1 MFLSVKKSPF
11 TFSANEAR
19 KSCAGMEKSMR
30 ITNKMMTNNVLY
42 NINSNKNSLSKLEQ
56 QYSTGKKIQRPSED
70 PIVAVRALKLRTN
83 LTELNQYYE
92 KNIPDALAWMD
103 LTESSLSNVNEIL
116 TKIHTYCVNG
126 SNDTLTEEDRNS
138 LAVNLKQLKD
148 QIYQEGNTNYAGR
161 YVFSGYKTDSSLVF
175 SEATSDDYNYEITE
189 KLSGTNLDVIQ
200 KSINSFKFNPNDPW
214 DTNFDEKPNYI
225 TAHRLRLAYNDVKN
239 LDEGQLKI
247 EFADQ
252 DADGNVILDDDGNR
266 TYTDYG
272 GLIESK
278 KSTDEGA
285 YTPPDGTIYFLA
297 DTGELILPED
307 VYQEF
312 RDKVGIK
319 VTYDKNSFQKNDLK
333 PEHYFDCIQTDLSR
347 EEAVERSFTKQD
359 QEIRYEINFSQ
370 SMVIN
375 TQGSDSITH
384 GIGRTID
391 DIIYAVNAVIDVE
404 KKITEVKKMLE
415 SGNTTEEQKV
425 TLNQALEVLTTEKT
439 LKDEV
444 MQKTFGNAL
453 TEVKGQQNLINVA
466 VADLGSR
473 SARIQLTESRLSMQQ
488 VDFEDLL
495 SKNEDA
501 DLVDTVIKLKSQ
513 ETVYNSSLSA
523 AAKIVKNSLLDFL

>member
-1 MFLSVKKSPF
+1 
-11 TFSANEAR
+11 
-19 KSCAGMEKSMR
+19 MEKSMR

-42 NINSNKNSLSKLEQ
+42 NINNNKNSLSKLEQ

-103 LTESSLSNVNEIL
+103 LTESSLSNINEIL

-138 LAVNLKQLKD
+138 LAVNLQQLKD

-175 SEATSDDYNYEITE
+175 SETTTDYNYAITE
-189 KLSGTNLDVIQ
+189 RLSGTNLDVIQ
-200 KSINSFKFNPNDPW
+200 KSINSFELSSYDPDAPL

-225 TAHRLRLAYNDVKN
+225 TAHRLRLAYNNVKS

-247 EFADQ
+247 EFAEQ

-266 TYTDYG
+266 TYTEYG
-272 GLIESK
+272 GIIESRL
-278 KSTDEGA
+278 STDEGA
-285 YTPPDGTIYFLA
+285 YTPPDGTAYFLS
-297 DTGELILPED
+297 DTGELILPDD

-312 RDKVGIK
+312 RDKADIK
-319 VTYDKNSFQKNDLK
+319 VTYEKDSFVKNDLK
-333 PEHYFDCIQTDLSR
+333 PEHYFDCIQTDLTSDDL
-347 EEAVERSFTKQD
+347 EEKTFTKQN
-359 QEIRYEINFSQ
+359 QEIRYEVNFSQ

-391 DIIYAVNAVIDVE
+391 DIIFAVNNVIEVE

-415 SGNTTEEQKV
+415 SGNITEDQKS

-444 MQKTFGNAL
+444 MQKAFGNAL
-453 TEVKGQQNLINVA
+453 TEVKGQQNIINVA

-473 SARIQLTESRLSMQQ
+473 SARIQLTESRLSMEQ

-501 DLVDTVIKLKSQ
+501 DIVDTVIKLKSQ

-523 AAKIVKNSLLDFL
+523 AAKIVKNTLLDFL